1 MTVEIND
8 TGYAKINLAL
18 HVRAQRADGYHR
30 LETLFAFA
38 EDGDQLSAQLAP
50 DFSLQITGP
59 FAAHLLP
66 DADNLVLRAARL
78 LAHSIGVSGG
88 LAFTLEK
95 RLPIAAGIG
104 GGSADAAAALRLAA
118 QLWGVATETKVL
130 HDIAVQIGADVP
142 SCLPS
147 QSCFGTGTGTELT
160 PVDAGLAGTPI
171 LLVNPCQPCPTGPVF
186 KAWDGVDHGPLAPM
200 DWQNGRND
208 LEAPAQAL
216 VPSIGDV
223 LAQLRAQPGLC
234 LARMSGS
241 GATCFGVWASLDDRD
256 RAASA
261 IQTAHPNWWIM
272 ASRLR

>member
-1 MTVEIND
+1 MTVQIND

-18 HVRAQRADGYHR
+18 HVRARRADGYHA

-38 EDGDQLSAQLAP
+38 EDGDQLSARLAP
-50 DFSLQITGP
+50 DFSLRMTGP
-59 FAAHLLP
+59 FAEELAA
-66 DADNLVLRAARL
+66 DTDNLVLRAARL
-78 LAHSIGVSGG
+78 LAQSIGVSGG

-95 RLPIAAGIG
+95 RLPIASGIG

-118 QLWGVATETKVL
+118 QLWGVATETSLL
-130 HDIAVQIGADVP
+130 HDIAAQIGADVP
-142 SCLPS
+142 SCLRS

-160 PVDAGLAGTPI
+160 PVDAGLTGTPI
-171 LLVNPCQPCPTGPVF
+171 LLVNPRQPCPTGPVF
-186 KAWDGVDHGPLAPM
+186 KAWDGIDHGPLTPM
-200 DWQNGRND
+200 DWQSGRND

-223 LAQLRAQPGLC
+223 LTDLRAQPGLC

-241 GATCFGVWASLDDRD
+241 GATCFGIWASLDDRD
-256 RAASA
+256 RAAAA
-261 IQTAHPNWWIM
+261 IQAAHPNWWIL